1 MTNRFD
7 LFHGDG
13 RHSPELG
20 AELPE
25 PLYLRLRQPGRYL
38 VDEGL
43 RDACNVAL
51 LLGQPLLL
59 TGEPGT
65 GKSRFAHA
73 LAWEFGLGE
82 PLVFEV
88 KSTSQA
94 RSLFYHY
101 DALRRY
107 QDLQSSRLP
116 QDPPLSDY
124 LTINALGQA
133 ILNSLTREELEKLP
147 EKLRP
152 LRAEGEPRR
161 SVVLLDEIDKAPRD
175 FPNDVL
181 TELEDLYFRIPELG
195 ATRLQANP
203 KLRPL
208 VVLTSNSERDLP
220 DAFLRRCV
228 YYHIP
233 FPNQERLAEIVGSQL
248 EAFPADSPLLKDAI
262 GLFTALRERGGL
274 RKKPATAE
282 LLLWLLTLRSLLGE
296 GAAAMGLR
304 GAERREVLTRSL
316 SGLIKTAD
324 DRTRALEVVTQWLN
338 RA

>member
-1 MTNRFD
+1 MSTRFD

-13 RHSPELG
+13 RHTPERA

-25 PLYLRLRQPGRYL
+25 PVFLQLRHPGRYL
-38 VDEGL
+38 VDDGL

-51 LLGQPLLL
+51 MLGQPLLL

-65 GKSRFAHA
+65 GKSRFANA

-94 RSLFYHY
+94 RALFYHY

-107 QDLQSSRLP
+107 QDVQSQTLSP
-116 QDPPLSDY
+116 ETPLTNY

-133 ILNSLTREELEKLP
+133 ILNSLVPEELP
-147 EKLRP
+147 EHLRP
-152 LRAEGEPRR
+152 LRPVGEPRR
-161 SVVLLDEIDKAPRD
+161 SVVLVDEIDKAPRD
-175 FPNDVL
+175 FPNDLL
-181 TELEDLYFRIPELG
+181 TELEDLYFRIPELTE
-195 ATRLQANP
+195 TRLQANP

-233 FPNQERLAEIVGSQL
+233 FPDEQKLAEIVALQIQ
-248 EAFPADSPLLKDAI
+248 AFPADSPLVLETLE
-262 GLFTALRERGGL
+262 LFGELRERAGL

-282 LLLWLLTLRSLLGE
+282 LLLWLLTLQALLGE
-296 GAAAMGLR
+296 GAAATGLR
-304 GAERREVLTRSL
+304 GSERREALSRSL
-316 SGLIKTAD
+316 SSLIKTAD
-324 DRTRALEVVTQWLN
+324 DRQRALAVASEWLN

>member
-1 MTNRFD
+1 MTSRFD

-13 RHSPELG
+13 RRRPEL
-20 AELPE
+20 AAQLPQ
-25 PLYLRLRQPGRYL
+25 PLSLPLRQPGRYL
-38 VDEGL
+38 VDGGL

-82 PLVFEV
+82 PLVYEV
-88 KSTSQA
+88 KSTSNA

-101 DALRRY
+101 DALQRY
-107 QDLQSSRLP
+107 QDIQSGIRAEDSP
-116 QDPPLSDY
+116 VTNY

-133 ILNSLTREELEKLP
+133 ILHSLAP
-147 EKLRP
+147 EQVPQALRDKT
-152 LRAEGEPRR
+152 AIDGPRR
-161 SVVLLDEIDKAPRD
+161 SVVLLDEVDKAPRD

-195 ATRLQANP
+195 DVRLQANP
-203 KLRPL
+203 ELRPL
-208 VVLTSNSERDLP
+208 MVLTSNSERDLP

-233 FPNQERLAEIVGSQL
+233 FPDPERLAEIVALQL
-248 EAFPADSPLLKDAI
+248 DNVPAESRLVREAI
-262 GLFTALRERGGL
+262 ELFRELRERGGL

-282 LLLWLLTLRSLLGE
+282 LLLWLLTLEPLLGE
-296 GAAAMGLR
+296 GAHATGLR
-304 GAERREVLTRSL
+304 GAEQRQAVGRSL
-316 SGLIKTAD
+316 SSLIKTAD
-324 DRTRALEVVTQWLN
+324 DRVRALEVLNQWLS
-338 RA
+338 R

>member
-1 MTNRFD
+1 MTSRFD

-13 RHSPELG
+13 RPNPEQG
-20 AELPE
+20 DKLPE
-25 PLYLRLRQPGRYL
+25 PLYLQLRQPGRYL
-38 VDEGL
+38 GDDEGL

-94 RSLFYHY
+94 RALFYHY

-107 QDLQSSRLP
+107 QDLQSRRLSHE
-116 QDPPLSDY
+116 PPLTDY
-124 LTINALGQA
+124 LTINALGEA
-133 ILNSLTREELEKLP
+133 ILNSLTREEVP
-147 EKLRP
+147 EELRP
-152 LRAEGEPRR
+152 LRGEGDPRR

-195 ATRLQANP
+195 TTRVQANP

-233 FPNQERLAEIVGSQL
+233 FPNQERLAKIVALQL
-248 EAFPADSPLLKDAI
+248 ETFPAESPLVLDAI
-262 GLFTALRERGGL
+262 QLFAALREKGGL

-296 GAAAMGLR
+296 GAEAKGLR
-304 GAERREVLTRSL
+304 VAERREVLTRSL
-316 SGLIKTAD
+316 SSLIKTAE
-324 DRTRALEVVTQWLN
+324 DRDRAMKVASQWLN
-338 RA
+338 GA